1 MALEHALLVSLREK
15 PAAGLQLARRFEA
28 SIGFFWSATHQ
39 QIYRVLHRMAADGWV
54 ETDATKTYRVTELG
68 EKVLADWIGEPT
80 TTDAL
85 RSTLAVKMRG
95 ASYGDRALLLEDIKV
110 RLAEHLARL
119 AHYESL
125 LKRDYPHPGTLENQ
139 DLDQYLVL
147 RGGILAEQFWTQWL
161 TVYLEAHQ

>member
-15 PAAGLQLARRFEA
+15 PAAGLELARRFEA

-54 ETDATKTYRVTELG
+54 ETDATKTYRVTDLG
-68 EKVLADWIGEPT
+68 EKVLADWIAEPT

-110 RLAEHLARL
+110 RLAEHHARL

-125 LKRDYPHPGTLENQ
+125 LKRDYAEPKKLKNQ

-161 TVYLEAHQ
+161 TEYLEAHS